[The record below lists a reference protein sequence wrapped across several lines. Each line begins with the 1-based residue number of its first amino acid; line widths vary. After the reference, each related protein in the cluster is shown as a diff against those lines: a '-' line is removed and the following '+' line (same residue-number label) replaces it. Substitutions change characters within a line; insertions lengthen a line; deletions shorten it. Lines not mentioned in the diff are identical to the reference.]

1 MHADDIILAARTDYL
16 DDLALPYR
24 WTDETLLRHLIFV
37 YKEFCRE
44 TGILRDF
51 STASVCEHHILANKS
66 TYATS
71 SKITEIHNGYLTEAD
86 VEIKVKTDKWLSEN
100 YPGWRTATGGTPS
113 YLIPDYNANFLRL
126 VGYPSDDEGYW
137 SGAKTFA
144 VGGTITGVAADAFSN
159 LLEAGDEVVISG
171 TTLNGTTAVPATFTV
186 VTAAAG
192 SFTVSETVANEAGPA
207 ATIIQKITD
216 TLWLTVSRL
225 PITDITMANWT
236 TESPEIREDY
246 HPYLV
251 FGICREAYSKSD
263 SQTYNEAEHRKFR
276 EYFEYEK
283 MKAKFETDSLRRGR
297 QHLKPSFGSL

>member
-1 MHADDIILAARTDYL
+1 M
-16 DDLALPYR
+16 
-24 WTDETLLRHLIFV
+24 
-37 YKEFCRE
+37 
-44 TGILRDF
+44 LRDF
-51 STASVCEHHILANKS
+51 STSSACEIHVLANKS

-71 SKITEIHNGYLTEAD
+71 PKITQIHNGYLTEAD
-86 VEIKVKTDKWLSEN
+86 VEIRVKTDKWLSEN
-100 YPGWRTATGGTPS
+100 YPGWRTATGGTPT

-144 VGGTITGVAADAFSN
+144 VGGTITGVVADAFSN

-171 TTLNGTTAVPATFTV
+171 TTLNGTTAIPATFTV

-192 SFTVSETVANEAGPA
+192 SFTVSEAVANEAGPA
-207 ATIIQKITD
+207 ATIIQKIVD

-246 HPYLV
+246 HPYLA

-283 MKAKFETDSLRRGR
+283 MKAKTEAEWLRTGP
-297 QHLKPSFGSL
+297 QNLKPHYGSL